1 MNKLLSLTAGLAS
14 LAAATLALT
23 STAQAAPVISAQS
36 IIVNPVSSPVNVRV
50 WTDRDPSGAAT
61 PSYQPGEKI
70 RLYTSVSQDSYVYLF
85 NVDPNGKVDLIL
97 PNRYQGGANFLKAN
111 TTKVFPAANDPFTF
125 DIAAPYGVNKVL
137 ALASRT
143 RLNIDQIATFK
154 SQQSSFA
161 TVNVQNQGQLA
172 QALSI
177 VVRPVQQNT
186 WDSATAFYNVVSRV
200 AVPVSSQPF
209 TPQPVEA
216 QPGTSQPTTA
226 QPLAQQPAPRTAQ
239 ALSIAVKPAAPAPQV
254 GPWGSAR
261 NWSTTLDTRSSLA
274 QVHAEYAARLKA
286 EGYTL
291 VSSKARGNHIDS
303 TFRKADGGTAQLAVK
318 QKGPR
323 TEIQVTRK

>member
-14 LAAATLALT
+14 LAAATVALT
-23 STAQAAPVISAQS
+23 GSAQAAPIISAQS

-61 PSYQPGEKI
+61 PTYQPGEKI

-111 TTKVFPAANDPFTF
+111 TTKVFPATNDPFTF

-143 RLNIDQIATFK
+143 PLNIDQIATFK

-161 TVNVQNQGQLA
+161 TVSVQNQGQLA

-200 AVPVSSQPF
+200 APVSSQPV
-209 TPQPVEA
+209 TPQPVA
-216 QPGTSQPTTA
+216 TQPGTA

-239 ALSIAVKPAAPAPQV
+239 ALSISVQPAPQV
-254 GPWGSAR
+254 NPWGSAR
-261 NWSTTLDTRSSLA
+261 NWRTTLDTRSSLA
-274 QVHAEYAARLKA
+274 QVHADYAARLKA

-291 VSSKARGNHIDS
+291 VGSKARGNHIES
-303 TFRKADGGTAQLAVK
+303 TFRKADGGTAQLSVK